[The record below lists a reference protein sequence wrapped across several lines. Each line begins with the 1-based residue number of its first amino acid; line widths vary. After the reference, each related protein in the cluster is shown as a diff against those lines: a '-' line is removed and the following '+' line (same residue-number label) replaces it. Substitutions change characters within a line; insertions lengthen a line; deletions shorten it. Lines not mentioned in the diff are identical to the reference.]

1 VSRDLQGRNGLL
13 SQKLYL
19 LHDPKPLEVDP
30 TLTNWRMIDQKIA
43 SKDFG
48 ICTPSNFYPAF
59 WSLTLPVVQN
69 PKYPNLK
76 WYLRIRPTKRGK
88 KTGAQ
93 LFLEYRIP
101 ERITN
106 G

>member
-1 VSRDLQGRNGLL
+1 LQGRNGLL

-30 TLTNWRMIDQKIA
+30 TLTNWRAIDRRIA
-43 SKDFG
+43 NKGFL
-48 ICTPSNFYPAF
+48 IHAPSNFYPAI
-59 WSLTLPVVQN
+59 WSLTIAED
-69 PKYPNLK
+69 PKYPSLK
-76 WYLRIRPTKRGK
+76 WYLRIRPAKRGK

-93 LFLEYRIP
+93 LYLEYRIP
-101 ERITN
+101 EKIYY